1 VDHNNTREHRS
12 LHALDDNPKTKKPP
26 LFFIFPKAYDLVM
39 GLRGYLIKR
48 TINTIILILFVII
61 INFIIFEVMPGLQGS
76 LDTLVQN
83 PKIPA
88 ADRQQFINEEEQRLG
103 IICGVDPKTNNGIP
117 CPVWT
122 KFERYFVAMVTFN
135 FGNSFQTG
143 NPVVQDMIG
152 TGRLV
157 NTLLLLGVSSVLAIV
172 IGIFLGVLSAK
183 KRGSI
188 FDSAWVTTSLTTFSL
203 PTFWMGLVLIL
214 IFAYWLGWF
223 PASGVTP
230 QDWINPAKAP
240 SSFLASIPTRLQYLF
255 LPALTLTLFFY
266 GGYLLLTRAT
276 MIEALSEDYITTAR
290 AKGLPERTVLYK
302 HALKNASLPLVTAAA
317 LQFGFLLS
325 GAIITETVFS
335 WDGLGYWLFQAIG
348 WKDGPVLQAMFFII
362 ALCVIM
368 ANFASDIIYGL
379 LDPRIKYE

>member
-1 VDHNNTREHRS
+1 
-12 LHALDDNPKTKKPP
+12 
-26 LFFIFPKAYDLVM
+26 M
-39 GLRGYLIKR
+39 GLRGYLLKR
-48 TINTIILILFVII
+48 TINTVILILFVIV
-61 INFIIFEVMPGLQGS
+61 INFIIFELMPGLQGS
-76 LDTLVQN
+76 LEALVQN
-83 PKIPA
+83 PKIPEA
-88 ADRQQFINEEEQRLG
+88 EKAKYIASEEARFGLV
-103 IICGVDPKTNNGIP
+103 CGTDSGGNPIP
-117 CPVWT
+117 CPLWT
-122 KFERYFVAMVTFN
+122 RFARYFVAMVTFN
-135 FGNSFQTG
+135 FGSSFQTG
-143 NPVVQDMIG
+143 KPVTHDMIA
-152 TGRLV
+152 TGRLT
-157 NTLLLLGVSSVLAIV
+157 NTLLLLGVSSVIAIF
-172 IGIFLGVLSAK
+172 IGIFLGVISAK
-183 KRGSI
+183 KRGGI
-188 FDSAWVTTSLTTFSL
+188 FDSTMVTTSLTTFSL
-203 PTFWMGLVLIL
+203 PTFWMALVLIL

-230 QDWINPAKAP
+230 SDWINPAKAP
-240 SSFLASIPTRLQYLF
+240 TNFLGQIPARLQHLF

-348 WKDGPVLQAMFFII
+348 WKDGPVMQAMFFII

>member
-1 VDHNNTREHRS
+1 
-12 LHALDDNPKTKKPP
+12 
-26 LFFIFPKAYDLVM
+26 M
-39 GLRGYLIKR
+39 GLRGYFLKR
-48 TINTIILILFVII
+48 TANTILLIVFVIFL
-61 INFIIFEVMPGLQGS
+61 NFVIFELMPGQQGS
-76 LDTLVQN
+76 FDTLVQN
-83 PKIPA
+83 PKISQ
-88 ADRQQFINEEEQRLG
+88 ADKKAFIIAEEQRLG
-103 IICGVDPKTNNGIP
+103 IICDVGSPGHPDGVP
-117 CPVWT
+117 CPLWT
-122 KFERYFVAMVTFN
+122 KFQRYFVAMITFS

-143 NPVVQDMIG
+143 NPVVQDMVTSG
-152 TGRLV
+152 KLV
-157 NTLLLLGVSSVLAIV
+157 NTLLLLGVSSVLSII
-172 IGIFLGVLSAK
+172 IGVFLGVIAAR
-183 KRGSI
+183 KRGGI
-188 FDSAWVTTSLTTFSL
+188 FDNISVTSSLTTFSL

-214 IFAYWLGWF
+214 IFSYWLGWF
-223 PASGVTP
+223 PSGGVRP
-230 QDWINPAKAP
+230 ESWGKAGATP
-240 SSFLASIPTRLQYLF
+240 SSIWAQIPTRLSYLF

-276 MIEALSEDYITTAR
+276 MIESLGEDYITTAR

-368 ANFASDIIYGL
+368 ANFASDLIYGL

>member
-1 VDHNNTREHRS
+1 
-12 LHALDDNPKTKKPP
+12 
-26 LFFIFPKAYDLVM
+26 M
-39 GLRGYLIKR
+39 GLRGYLFKR
-48 TINTIILILFVII
+48 TINTVILILFVIVL
-61 INFIIFEVMPGLQGS
+61 NFVIFELMPGAQGS
-76 LDTLVQN
+76 IQALIAN
-83 PKIPA
+83 PKTTDPKIRDQLIA
-88 ADRQQFINEEEQRLG
+88 QEETRLG
-103 IICGVDPKTNNGIP
+103 LRCGTADDGTRIP

-122 KFERYFVAMVTFN
+122 KFQRYFVAMVTFQ
-135 FGNSFQTG
+135 FGTSFQTG
-143 NPVVQDMIG
+143 NPVVYDMVS

-157 NTLLLLGVSSVLAIV
+157 NTLLLLGVSSAVSIV
-172 IGIFLGVLSAK
+172 IGVFLGVIAAK
-183 KRGSI
+183 RRGSV
-188 FDSAWVTTSLTTFSL
+188 FDNGWVTASLTTYSL

-214 IFAYWLGWF
+214 IFAFGLGWF

-230 QDWINPAKAP
+230 YDWVRPELKP
-240 SSFLASIPTRLQYLF
+240 TSFLAEIPGRLEHLF

-276 MIEALSEDYITTAR
+276 MLETLSEDYITTAR

-302 HALKNASLPLVTAAA
+302 HALKNASLPIVTSAA

-335 WDGLGYWLFQAIG
+335 WDGLGKWLWDAIG

-362 ALCVIM
+362 ALCVIA